1 MTVSA
6 PTKPSTWLLPIAGPP
21 IEPIGLVPRPGGAT
35 LGRHEQCDLCLP
47 ADAEKVSRMH
57 ARFTFD
63 DGRWSVSDLSSRW
76 GTFVNGVKLSPG
88 QEMPLNEGD
97 LIRVTPWT
105 FVVSPSAVK
114 RGMQIGDDTG
124 QTVVRAVSMES
135 SGSRPLADAM
145 LALLLESATAIHSAT
160 DEKQLAELVMDAA
173 LRGTGLTNAAMLRP
187 VDTAGR
193 FEIIA
198 SKISASAATANSGV
212 TFSRSLINAAAQG
225 QVAELSSNAIA
236 QGDISH
242 SIVQLKINSAICVP
256 VMLGPAIAAFLYL
269 DSRGTL
275 MHTLRPNASAYCI
288 ALGRMASLALANLK
302 RMEMEKRA
310 EHMRM
315 ELAAAAMA
323 QKWIMPK
330 RDTRHGPFTLIGE
343 SRPGQVVGGDFF
355 DIIPLSETKLA
366 VAVGD
371 VSGKGI
377 AASVLMTATQGYL
390 HAALHDHADAALA
403 VTKANHFVNPRRPEN
418 KFVTMWVGIFDLDA
432 QTLSYVDAGHSYAI
446 VKRKDGS
453 FEQLDKGGG
462 LPIGVDDDTPY
473 QGESVRI
480 EPGDTVMIVSDGI
493 IEQFALG
500 TSGATRRQFEIAGV
514 QQSMQNDSPDP
525 VADLFNA
532 VITHAGTDQLADDA
546 TAVMVRI

>member
-1 MTVSA
+1 V
-6 PTKPSTWLLPIAGPP
+6 I
-21 IEPIGLVPRPGGAT
+21 
-35 LGRHEQCDLCLP
+35 
-47 ADAEKVSRMH
+47 
-57 ARFTFD
+57 
-63 DGRWSVSDLSSRW
+63 
-76 GTFVNGVKLSPG
+76 
-88 QEMPLNEGD
+88 
-97 LIRVTPWT
+97 
-105 FVVSPSAVK
+105 SPSAVK

-198 SKISASAATANSGV
+198 SKLSSGAAAASTGV

-225 QVAELSSNAIA
+225 QVAELSSNAIS

-242 SIVQLKINSAICVP
+242 SIVQLKINSALCVP
-256 VMLGPAIAAFLYL
+256 LMLGPAIAAFLYL

-355 DIIPLSETKLA
+355 DVIPLSETKLA

-390 HAALHDHADAALA
+390 HAALRDHADAAPA
-403 VTKANHFVNPRRPEN
+403 VTDANHFVNPRRPEN
-418 KFVTMWVGIFDLDA
+418 KFVTMWVGIFDLEA
-432 QTLSYVDAGHSYAI
+432 QTLSYVDAGHSYAL

-473 QGESVRI
+473 QSESVRI

-514 QQSMQNDSPDP
+514 QQSMQRESADP
-525 VADLFNA
+525 VADLFAA
-532 VITHAGTDQLADDA
+532 VIEHAGTDQLADDA
-546 TAVMVRI
+546 TAVMVRM